1 MRFWKRRKKAKE
13 QPEAKQNIEDV
24 LEHLNTRGAYTDS
37 AEYKRQAEHEMLGRC
52 EEIIEAIR
60 ELEEAKSE
68 YRIVTDYL
76 NDIQKIRNIP
86 KETQEDLHEVAGN
99 VAKLNK
105 ARDQYLN
112 TAQKISDAQFVQMQQ
127 EEDEIPDAI
136 RRLEANEAYEAAIR
150 RDMNY
155 LEGEKQAWVYC
166 MEEVKEEMHH
176 LRIFSYV
183 LFGVF
188 IVLMAVILVLQGV
201 KNVDTKLMFTLLVSA
216 AAIGGFFLYF
226 RQQRDID
233 QLKRCEANINGA
245 IILLNKIKFK
255 YVNTKNAVDYACEK
269 YHVHNS
275 KELTYIWEQYQDAV
289 REKEK
294 YLQTNEELDYYNSRL
309 VRRLKDYQLYDAKV
323 WTGNPEA
330 IYNEKEM
337 VEVQHN
343 LIARRQKLRERI
355 EYNTKNILNMRKEVE
370 EIAASQKQ
378 MVPELKEIIDSNT
391 FGFQSFCNG
400 VGTFL
405 RDSFVVSG
413 STSLNVCIT
422 GDSYFSIRIFIQI
435 VHDAVYFTQFGFF
448 NFRRVDN
455 EEDVFC
461 QCFNFYRFGLFLYN
475 RLRFRLFF
483 FRSRSW
489 SRFIINRFCLL
500 VSLAKLECET
510 YQSVELPVCITCFL

>member
-136 RRLEANEAYEAAIR
+136 RRLEANEAYEAAFR

-166 MEEVKEEMHH
+166 MEEVKFEMHH

-188 IVLMAVILVLQGV
+188 IVLMALILVLQGV

-255 YVNTKNAVDYACEK
+255 YVNTKNAVDYTCEK

-330 IYNEKEM
+330 IYNDKEM

-378 MVPELKEIIDSNT
+378 MVPELKEIIDSIDSLSS
-391 FGFQSFCNG
+391 QS
-400 VGTFL
+400 
-405 RDSFVVSG
+405 
-413 STSLNVCIT
+413 
-422 GDSYFSIRIFIQI
+422 
-435 VHDAVYFTQFGFF
+435 
-448 NFRRVDN
+448 
-455 EEDVFC
+455 
-461 QCFNFYRFGLFLYN
+461 
-475 RLRFRLFF
+475 
-483 FRSRSW
+483 
-489 SRFIINRFCLL
+489 
-500 VSLAKLECET
+500 
-510 YQSVELPVCITCFL
+510 

>member
-37 AEYKRQAEHEMLGRC
+37 AEYKRQAEHEMLGHC

-76 NDIQKIRNIP
+76 MISKKSAISQRKHRRIC
-86 KETQEDLHEVAGN
+86 EVAGN

-226 RQQRDID
+226 RAAAGYRSV
-233 QLKRCEANINGA
+233 K
-245 IILLNKIKFK
+245 
-255 YVNTKNAVDYACEK
+255 T
-269 YHVHNS
+269 
-275 KELTYIWEQYQDAV
+275 
-289 REKEK
+289 
-294 YLQTNEELDYYNSRL
+294 
-309 VRRLKDYQLYDAKV
+309 
-323 WTGNPEA
+323 
-330 IYNEKEM
+330 
-337 VEVQHN
+337 
-343 LIARRQKLRERI
+343 LRG
-355 EYNTKNILNMRKEVE
+355 K
-370 EIAASQKQ
+370 
-378 MVPELKEIIDSNT
+378 
-391 FGFQSFCNG
+391 
-400 VGTFL
+400 
-405 RDSFVVSG
+405 
-413 STSLNVCIT
+413 
-422 GDSYFSIRIFIQI
+422 
-435 VHDAVYFTQFGFF
+435 H
-448 NFRRVDN
+448 
-455 EEDVFC
+455 
-461 QCFNFYRFGLFLYN
+461 
-475 RLRFRLFF
+475 
-483 FRSRSW
+483 
-489 SRFIINRFCLL
+489 
-500 VSLAKLECET
+500 
-510 YQSVELPVCITCFL
+510 

>member
-166 MEEVKEEMHH
+166 MEEVKEEMHY
-176 LRIFSYV
+176 LRIFSY
-183 LFGVF
+183 
-188 IVLMAVILVLQGV
+188 
-201 KNVDTKLMFTLLVSA
+201 
-216 AAIGGFFLYF
+216 GFFLYF

-330 IYNEKEM
+330 IYNDKEM

-378 MVPELKEIIDSNT
+378 MVPELKEIIDSIDSLSS
-391 FGFQSFCNG
+391 QS
-400 VGTFL
+400 
-405 RDSFVVSG
+405 
-413 STSLNVCIT
+413 
-422 GDSYFSIRIFIQI
+422 
-435 VHDAVYFTQFGFF
+435 
-448 NFRRVDN
+448 
-455 EEDVFC
+455 
-461 QCFNFYRFGLFLYN
+461 
-475 RLRFRLFF
+475 
-483 FRSRSW
+483 
-489 SRFIINRFCLL
+489 
-500 VSLAKLECET
+500 
-510 YQSVELPVCITCFL
+510 

>member
-1 MRFWKRRKKAKE
+1 M
-13 QPEAKQNIEDV
+13 

-166 MEEVKEEMHH
+166 MEEVKEEMHY

-188 IVLMAVILVLQGV
+188 IVLMALILVLQGV

-245 IILLNKIKFK
+245 IIL
-255 YVNTKNAVDYACEK
+255 
-269 YHVHNS
+269 
-275 KELTYIWEQYQDAV
+275 
-289 REKEK
+289 
-294 YLQTNEELDYYNSRL
+294 
-309 VRRLKDYQLYDAKV
+309 
-323 WTGNPEA
+323 
-330 IYNEKEM
+330 
-337 VEVQHN
+337 
-343 LIARRQKLRERI
+343 
-355 EYNTKNILNMRKEVE
+355 
-370 EIAASQKQ
+370 
-378 MVPELKEIIDSNT
+378 
-391 FGFQSFCNG
+391 
-400 VGTFL
+400 
-405 RDSFVVSG
+405 
-413 STSLNVCIT
+413 
-422 GDSYFSIRIFIQI
+422 
-435 VHDAVYFTQFGFF
+435 
-448 NFRRVDN
+448 
-455 EEDVFC
+455 
-461 QCFNFYRFGLFLYN
+461 
-475 RLRFRLFF
+475 
-483 FRSRSW
+483 
-489 SRFIINRFCLL
+489 
-500 VSLAKLECET
+500 
-510 YQSVELPVCITCFL
+510 

>member
-1 MRFWKRRKKAKE
+1 MRFWQRRKKAKE

-201 KNVDTKLMFTLLVSA
+201 KYVDTKLMFTLLVSA
-216 AAIGGFFLYF
+216 AAIGGFF
-226 RQQRDID
+226 
-233 QLKRCEANINGA
+233 
-245 IILLNKIKFK
+245 LLNKIKFK

-330 IYNEKEM
+330 IYNDKEM

-378 MVPELKEIIDSNT
+378 MVPELKEIIDSIDSLSS
-391 FGFQSFCNG
+391 QS
-400 VGTFL
+400 
-405 RDSFVVSG
+405 
-413 STSLNVCIT
+413 
-422 GDSYFSIRIFIQI
+422 
-435 VHDAVYFTQFGFF
+435 
-448 NFRRVDN
+448 
-455 EEDVFC
+455 
-461 QCFNFYRFGLFLYN
+461 
-475 RLRFRLFF
+475 
-483 FRSRSW
+483 
-489 SRFIINRFCLL
+489 
-500 VSLAKLECET
+500 
-510 YQSVELPVCITCFL
+510 